1 MDKLFE
7 SQELPKLIREEIDNQ
22 NSLTAIENL
31 HLLLKF
37 PPR

>member
-1 MDKLFE
+1 MDKLCE
-7 SQELPKLIREEIDNQ
+7 SQKLPKLIREEIDNQ
-22 NSLTAIENL
+22 NSLIAIENL